1 MSAYPVRSPMEDAI
15 QLYARLGWAM
25 VVLAGKRPVHNDWP
39 NRATSDERRILAEL
53 ADRED
58 ANLGIATGDRSGFWA
73 LDVDG
78 PEGEA
83 SLAALVEEHGPLPAT
98 LEARTG
104 GGGRHILFAMPADRP
119 LGNRKR
125 GLGPKLDVRGTGGQ
139 IVVAPSVHPET
150 GALYEWA
157 TDPTETAIAPA
168 PAWLLAI
175 LAAPEPAPVPVLGRT
190 VVVDINDERARKYG
204 TGALASEVRDL
215 AGHPPGGR
223 NQALNRAA
231 FRLGQLAAATGL
243 TEAEAVEGLRGAAA
257 SCGLLADDGEHQFR
271 KTFRSGWAG
280 GVAAPRALPE
290 STPQPV
296 LRIGGRAVTPAPAG
310 PATGG
315 GDGGGTDDEDERPT
329 VVIRGGELD
338 RAVTEAEAALMLA
351 DIKVYQRGGQL
362 VRPVYQPQATTRGIE
377 RRDGALLIKAVE
389 EAWLVEAFTRA
400 ATFQKWDAR
409 SQSLKAVDCPAAI
422 ARTYLAR
429 EGRWKVPPLVGIIE
443 SPTIRPDGTVLD
455 RPGYDAAT
463 GLLFTPGR
471 TTFPA
476 IATNPTREDAV
487 AALGVVRE
495 LLAGFPFDAPHDLTI
510 AIAAIATALVRRTVP
525 SSPLFAFNAPKMGS
539 GKTLLADVASLVAT
553 GRPAAVMT
561 PAPDAE
567 EEAKRLLV
575 VLMEGDPVAV
585 IDNISAPWASDAMC
599 SILSQETYKGRILGS
614 SKNVS
619 VPTATTWMAT
629 GNNLKIHGDLTTRV
643 LRCDLDP
650 QVERPEERTFTVDLK
665 SHIPEQRGAIAAAVL
680 TILRAYHAAGR
691 PRVDVPTFGR
701 FEAWSTAVRA
711 PLVWLGLADPC
722 LSRADLEAEDTV
734 RTGLV
739 RVLAAWHEAVGS
751 ERMTV
756 QQIVGLTKDPT
767 HDELREALMEIA
779 GRAGEVNAR
788 SVGKWLAK
796 HEKRIEGGY
805 RAEKAT
811 LLNGN
816 QTWKVSLV
824 RSGLS
829 GNSGDCIPPYAEMSG
844 DDKSHDKG
852 ETHPLNALNPLDLEE
867 GEL

>member
-1 MSAYPVRSPMEDAI
+1 MSAYYAPNTMADAVH
-15 QLYARLGWAM
+15 LYAQLGWAM
-25 VVLAGKRPVHNDWP
+25 VPLAGKRPIHTDWP
-39 NRATSDERRILAEL
+39 NRATTDERRLLAEL
-53 ADRED
+53 ADRPD
-58 ANLGIATGDRSGFWA
+58 ANLGIATGDRSGFWV
-73 LDVDG
+73 LDIDG

-83 SLAALVEEHGPLPAT
+83 SLAALVDEHGPLPVT

-104 GGGRHILFAMPADRP
+104 GGGRHILFAMPDRP

-150 GALYEWA
+150 GAVYEWA
-157 TDPTETAIAPA
+157 TDPTETAIAAA

-175 LAAPEPAPVPVLGRT
+175 LTAPEPAPAPAAPS
-190 VVVDINDERARKYG
+190 VVNINDARARLYG
-204 TGALASEVRDL
+204 TGALASEARDVASL
-215 AGHPPGGR
+215 PPGGR

-231 FRLGQLAAATGL
+231 FRVGQLAAATGL
-243 TEAEAVEGLRGAAA
+243 SEAEAFDALHAAAA
-257 SCGLLADDGEHQFR
+257 SCGLIADDGEAQFR
-271 KTFRSGWAG
+271 KTFRSGWSRGLAS
-280 GVAAPRALPE
+280 PRNVPE
-290 STPQPV
+290 SAPQPT
-296 LRIGGRAVTPAPAG
+296 LRIGGKPAG
-310 PATGG
+310 TSSTPTETGG
-315 GDGGGTDDEDERPT
+315 GDGGDGGGSDDDDEMPI
-329 VVIRGGELD
+329 VVVRDGELD
-338 RAVTEAEAALMLA
+338 RIVTEAEAALIAA
-351 DIKVYQRGGQL
+351 DIKMYQRGGQL

-389 EAWLVEAFTRA
+389 EAWLVEAFGRA
-400 ATFQKWDAR
+400 AEFQKWDER
-409 SQSLKAVDCPAAI
+409 KKGMKVTNCPALV

-429 EGRWKVPPLVGIIE
+429 EGRWRVPPLVGIIE

-476 IATNPTREDAV
+476 IATNPSREDAV
-487 AALGVVRE
+487 AALAIVRQ
-495 LLAGFPFDAPHDLTI
+495 LLAGFPFDAEHDLTI

-599 SILSQETYKGRILGS
+599 SILSQETYKGRVLGS

-650 QVERPEERTFTVDLK
+650 QVERPEERTFAVDLK
-665 SHIPEQRGAIAAAVL
+665 TYIPENRGAIVAAVL

-691 PRVDVPTFGR
+691 PRVGVPTFGR
-701 FEAWSTAVRA
+701 FEAWSDAVRA

-739 RVLAAWHEAVGS
+739 RVLATWFEAVGS

-756 QQIVGLTKDPT
+756 NQIVSLSKDPA
-767 HDELREALMEIA
+767 HDELRDALMEVA
-779 GRAGEVNAR
+779 GRAGEINIR
-788 SVGKWLAK
+788 SLGKWLSK
-796 HEKRIEGGY
+796 HEKRIEGGF
-805 RAEKAT
+805 RAEQVGVSGGVAA
-811 LLNGN
+811 
-816 QTWKVSLV
+816 WKVLQSQKGV
-824 RSGLS
+824 SGVS
-829 GNSGDCIPPYAEMSG
+829 GVSYTPSCGNGG
-844 DDKSHDKG
+844 DDNLHVKG
-852 ETHPLNALNPLDLEE
+852 ESHPLNPSNPLDLEE